1 MALNPFHN
9 GQKPNSLFFTP
20 REKVQEQTVLSMP
33 VLELI
38 LARLTSGQNP
48 RDVYLP
54 FPRQILIFLNSIAE
68 NNPHPERRHFYKSI
82 IPS

>member
-1 MALNPFHN
+1 
-9 GQKPNSLFFTP
+9 
-20 REKVQEQTVLSMP
+20 MP

-38 LARLTSGQNP
+38 LARLTSGHNP

-54 FPRQILIFLNSIAE
+54 FPRQILIFLNSMAE
-68 NNPHPERRHFYKSI
+68 NNLHPERRHFYKSI